1 MLIFHVVTTN
11 PSSHCQL
18 STFLLSNSDIYDV
31 SMLRH
36 FSCVQLLVTLW
47 MVACQTL
54 LSMGFSREEYG
65 SGLPCPSP
73 GDHPNPGIEHI
84 FLISPT
90 FGGGSFTTSTS
101 SEAENLGKVVF

>member
-1 MLIFHVVTTN
+1 MWVGVL
-11 PSSHCQL
+11 SHLSHGQL
-18 STFLLSNSDIYDV
+18 
-31 SMLRH
+31 
-36 FSCVQLLVTLW
+36 CVILW
-47 MVACQTL
+47 VIACQTL
-54 LSMGFSREEYG
+54 LSMGFSREEYW

-90 FGGGSFTTSTS
+90 FGGGSFTTSTT